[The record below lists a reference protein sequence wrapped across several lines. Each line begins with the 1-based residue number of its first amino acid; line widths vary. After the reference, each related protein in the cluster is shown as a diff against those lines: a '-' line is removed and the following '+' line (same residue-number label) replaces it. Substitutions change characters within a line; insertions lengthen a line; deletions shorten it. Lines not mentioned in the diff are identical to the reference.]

1 MLVEI
6 YNEYHDKGFEIEGV
20 SMDRDRDSWL
30 QAIEEDGLD
39 WIQLSDLKYWDTDSR
54 TLYNVNYIP
63 QNVLVD
69 SEGRIIATKLD
80 EAGLREVLDEYLGE

>member
-1 MLVEI
+1 
-6 YNEYHDKGFEIEGV
+6 
-20 SMDRDRDSWL
+20 MDRDRDSWL

-69 SEGRIIATKLD
+69 SEGRIIATKL